1 MSSPLHTGPA
11 AGRRIGALRDLYT
24 RPLYH
29 TLKSSSDTPE
39 ELLFD
44 TPSAHF
50 DALMSNERAAVYVP
64 PVDFAQN
71 SSGMVLLPGIGVASS
86 GYSNVVRLYLRR
98 NLPLIRSIAI
108 GPVSTTDVVLTRI
121 VLGEKYDAE
130 QPTVVPVAG
139 TVDEMLAKADC
150 ALISGDAL
158 LTLESDHPF
167 IDIVDEWSDITELP
181 FVHTIAVT
189 RSDLYSAETT
199 AALQASMNSGRDALG
214 SVANALAAE
223 TPFSSDL
230 LQNYLSHFSYGLD
243 ELSRTSLEEFFRM
256 AFYYGMLGDVPEI
269 TFGQ

>member
-1 MSSPLHTGPA
+1 M
-11 AGRRIGALRDLYT
+11 
-24 RPLYH
+24 
-29 TLKSSSDTPE
+29 
-39 ELLFD
+39 FD

-71 SSGMVLLPGIGVASS
+71 SSGMVLIPGVGVSS
-86 GYSNVVRLYLRR
+86 AGYSNVARLYLRR
-98 NLPLIRSIAI
+98 NLPVIRSIAI

-130 QPTVVPVAG
+130 QPKVVPVAG

-150 ALISGDAL
+150 ALVSGDAL

-181 FVHTIAVT
+181 FVHTIGVT
-189 RSDLYSAETT
+189 RTDLYSAET
-199 AALQASMNSGRDALG
+199 AAKLQAAMNAGRDGLE

-223 TPFSSDL
+223 TSLSADL
-230 LQNYLSHFSYGLD
+230 LQNYLSHFSYGFD
-243 ELSRTSLEEFFRM
+243 ELSKASLDEFFRM

-269 TFGQ
+269 NIGPQESLP